1 MLDIKKYKGT
11 KTAIDIIG
19 ISETNAK
26 KLVAKL
32 NSIFNGWKEIYLKD
46 YTYVSLLDDTV
57 YRSDI
62 PENHKVI
69 SYKDFIQEDTKL
81 IKGAYYDVSINSD
94 GSYIIKFK
102 CIDDYGYVIASE
114 YYLDGEIIKTNTE
127 IGEIDT
133 FPMVK
138 VSGYPTINP
147 TFSSEPL
154 FKEDEVITDP
164 YDLIPGKWYFNGGWE
179 IGSCCKFKEF
189 DGHRGIYYS
198 EKFIGGT
205 YTRQN
210 SKWGLMDSKFTL
222 VPLSHLKKFLPQDH
236 PDLKEQANSYKQIN
250 KQTNGKTNSDSK
262 DSELS
267 IKVPGKSPKIGEIK
281 GTRASGVHGRR
292 ARAVIGRYSPQN
304 KAINSRS

>member
-26 KLVAKL
+26 KLVTKL
-32 NSIFNGWKEIYLKD
+32 NSIFSGWKEIYLKD
-46 YTYVSLLDDTV
+46 YSYVSLLDDTV

-69 SYKDFIQEDTKL
+69 SYKDFIEEDTKL
-81 IKGAYYDVSINSD
+81 IKGAYYDVSDKTD

-102 CIDDYGYVIASE
+102 CIDDYGFVIASE

-133 FPMVK
+133 FPMVE
-138 VSGYPTINP
+138 VSGFPTKNKP
-147 TFSSEPL
+147 TFYTDPIDED
-154 FKEDEVITDP
+154 EDEVITDP
-164 YDLIPGKWYFNGGWE
+164 KKLISGKWYFNKEWE
-179 IGSCCKFKEF
+179 EGSCCKLKKY
-189 DGHRGIYYS
+189 DYGIYYS
-198 EKFIGGT
+198 EKFIGEIYYKTAGD
-205 YTRQN
+205 
-210 SKWGLMDSKFTL
+210 WGVMGSEFTL
-222 VPLSHLKKFLPQDH
+222 VPLSYLKKFLPQDH

-250 KQTNGKTNSDSK
+250 KQTNGKNNSDSK

-267 IKVPGKSPKIGEIK
+267 ITVSRKSPKIGEVK
-281 GTRASGVHGRR
+281 RAGTSGVHGRR